1 MERQGMADETVTAA
15 GAEIRRVRAGE
26 WAAYRQV
33 RLAALAEAPYAFST
47 TLEQESAKDDAY
59 WQDRAAHGIPMFIA
73 WQDGEP
79 AGLAGAFVVPDGEL
93 PPGVAR
99 AWHLVSMWVSPSAR
113 GSGLAERLVQ
123 AVAGAARAD
132 GATRLLLWV
141 TDVNERARAFYG
153 RLGFRPT
160 GARQLVRPDEPDHWE
175 EERSQDLQGA

>member
-47 TLEQESAKDDAY
+47 TLDQESAKDDAY

-93 PPGVAR
+93 PRGVRR

-123 AVAGAARAD
+123 AVADAARAN
-132 GATRLLLWV
+132 GATRLILWV
-141 TDVNERARAFYG
+141 TEVNERARAFYG
-153 RLGFRPT
+153 RLGFLPT

-175 EERSQDLQGA
+175 EERSLDL

>member
-1 MERQGMADETVTAA
+1 MADETVTAA

-47 TLEQESAKDDAY
+47 TLDQESAKDDAY

-93 PPGVAR
+93 PRGVRR

-123 AVAGAARAD
+123 AVADAARAN
-132 GATRLLLWV
+132 GATRLILWV
-141 TDVNERARAFYG
+141 TDVNERARAFYS
-153 RLGFRPT
+153 RLGFLPT

-175 EERSQDLQGA
+175 EERSLDL

>member
-1 MERQGMADETVTAA
+1 MADETVTAA
-15 GAEIRRVRAGE
+15 GAEIRRVRAEE

-47 TLEQESAKDDAY
+47 TLEQESAKGDTF
-59 WQDRAAHGIPMFIA
+59 WQERAANGIPMFIA

-93 PPGVAR
+93 PPGVRR

-113 GSGLAERLVQ
+113 GSGLAERLVE

-132 GATRLLLWV
+132 GATRLILWV

-153 RLGFRPT
+153 RLGFLPT
-160 GARQLVRPDEPDHWE
+160 GARELVRPDEPDHWE
-175 EERSQDLQGA
+175 EERSRDLQGL

>member
-1 MERQGMADETVTAA
+1 MGQAGMTDEAAKAGVRRLRAD
-15 GAEIRRVRAGE
+15 E

-33 RLAALAEAPYAFST
+33 RLAALAEAPYAFSS
-47 TLEQESAKDDAY
+47 TLDGESARDEAW
-59 WQDRAAHGIPMFIA
+59 WQDRAANGVPMFVA

-79 AGLAGAFVVPDGEL
+79 AGLAGGFAVPQEEL
-93 PPGVAR
+93 PLGVTR

-132 GATRLLLWV
+132 GATRLILWV

-175 EERSQDLQGA
+175 EERSLDL

>member
-1 MERQGMADETVTAA
+1 MADETVTAA
-15 GAEIRRVRAGE
+15 GAEIRRVRAAE

-93 PPGVAR
+93 PRGVRR

-123 AVAGAARAD
+123 AVADAARAN
-132 GATRLLLWV
+132 GATRLILWV
-141 TDVNERARAFYG
+141 TEVNERARAFYG
-153 RLGFRPT
+153 RLGFLPT

-175 EERSQDLQGA
+175 EERSLDL

>member
-1 MERQGMADETVTAA
+1 MADETVTAA

-26 WAAYRQV
+26 WAAYRQA

-47 TLEQESAKDDAY
+47 TLDQESAKDDAY

-93 PPGVAR
+93 PRGVRR

-123 AVAGAARAD
+123 AVADAARAN
-132 GATRLLLWV
+132 GATRLILWV

-153 RLGFRPT
+153 RLGFLPT

-175 EERSQDLQGA
+175 EERSLDL

>member
-1 MERQGMADETVTAA
+1 MERQETPDETVTAR
-15 GAEIRRVRAGE
+15 AEIRRVQAGE

-79 AGLAGAFVVPDGEL
+79 AGLAGAFVVPQEEL
-93 PPGVAR
+93 PPGVR
-99 AWHLVSMWVSPSAR
+99 RTWHLVSMWVSPAQR
-113 GSGLAERLVQ
+113 GTGLAERLVQ
-123 AVAGAARAD
+123 AVTGAARAD
-132 GATRLLLWV
+132 GATRLILWV

-175 EERSQDLQGA
+175 EERSRDLQDL

>member
-1 MERQGMADETVTAA
+1 MADETVTAA

-47 TLEQESAKDDAY
+47 TLDQESAKDDAY

-93 PPGVAR
+93 PRGVRR

-123 AVAGAARAD
+123 AVADAARAN
-132 GATRLLLWV
+132 GATRLILWV
-141 TDVNERARAFYG
+141 TEVNERARAFYG
-153 RLGFRPT
+153 RLGFLPT

-175 EERSQDLQGA
+175 EERSLDL

>member
-1 MERQGMADETVTAA
+1 MADQAPAA
-15 GAEIRRVRAGE
+15 AATAEIRLVGPAD

-33 RLAALAEAPYAFST
+33 RLAALAEAPYAFSS
-47 TLEQESAKDDAY
+47 TLEQESARDDAF
-59 WQDRAAHGIPMFIA
+59 WQDRAANGIPMFIA
-73 WQDGEP
+73 WQDGAP

-93 PPGVAR
+93 PSGVRR
-99 AWHLVSMWVSPSAR
+99 AWHLVSMWVSPAQR

-132 GATRLLLWV
+132 GAARLLLWV

-160 GARQLVRPDEPDHWE
+160 GARQLVRPEEPDHWE
-175 EERSQDLQGA
+175 EERSMDL

>member
-33 RLAALAEAPYAFST
+33 RLAALAEAPYAFSS
-47 TLEQESAKDDAY
+47 TLEQESAKDDTF
-59 WQDRAAHGIPMFIA
+59 WQDRAANGIPMFIA

-93 PPGVAR
+93 PPGVRR
-99 AWHLVSMWVSPSAR
+99 AWHLVSMWVSPQAR

-132 GATRLLLWV
+132 GATRLILWV
-141 TDVNERARAFYG
+141 TEVNERARAFYG

-175 EERSQDLQGA
+175 EERSRDLQGL

>member
-1 MERQGMADETVTAA
+1 MERQGMADETVTA
-15 GAEIRRVRAGE
+15 GAEIRRVQAGE

-33 RLAALAEAPYAFST
+33 RLAALAEAPYAFSS
-47 TLEQESAKDDAY
+47 TLEGESAKDDAY

-79 AGLAGAFVVPDGEL
+79 AGLAGAFVIPDDEL
-93 PPGVAR
+93 PPGVPR
-99 AWHLVSMWVSPSAR
+99 AWHLVSMWVSPAQR
-113 GSGLAERLVQ
+113 GNGLADRLVQ

-160 GARQLVRPDEPDHWE
+160 GARALVRPEEPDHWE
-175 EERSQDLQGA
+175 EERSLEL

>member
-1 MERQGMADETVTAA
+1 MEQAGMTHGAA
-15 GAEIRRVRAGE
+15 KAEIRRVRADE

-33 RLAALAEAPYAFST
+33 RLAALAEAPYAFSS
-47 TLEQESAKDDAY
+47 TLAGESARDDAF

-79 AGLAGAFVVPDGEL
+79 AGLAGAFVVPDAEL
-93 PPGVAR
+93 PPGVPR
-99 AWHLVSMWVSPSAR
+99 AWHLVSMWVSPAAR

-123 AVAGAARAD
+123 AVADAARAD
-132 GATRLLLWV
+132 GATRLILWV

-153 RLGFRPT
+153 RMGFQPT

-175 EERSQDLQGA
+175 EERSRDLQRP